1 MIEYPLLDDF
11 DVNSVFFFFTKIFF
25 FRGEGRGEEREREK
39 KKKDRKAIDDQTFYL
54 NSYENYNLPPIAYN

>member
-25 FRGEGRGEEREREK
+25 LGGRGGRGRERERE